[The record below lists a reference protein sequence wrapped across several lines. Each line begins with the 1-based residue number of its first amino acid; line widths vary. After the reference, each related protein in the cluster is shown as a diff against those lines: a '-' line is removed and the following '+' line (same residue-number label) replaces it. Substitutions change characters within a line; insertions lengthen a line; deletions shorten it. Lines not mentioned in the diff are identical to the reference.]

1 MNKRRYSMS
10 ELFGTVSSMHEKM
23 LLLHEGIAEANAVTY
38 WMRVKAEAE
47 RIADEAAQ
55 RIADLEKEAH

>member
-10 ELFGTVSSMHEKM
+10 EIFGTMSGMHEKL
-23 LLLHEGIAEANAVTY
+23 LLLHEGIAEGNALTY
-38 WMRVKAEAE
+38 WLRVKIEAE

>member
-10 ELFGTVSSMHEKM
+10 EIFVTVSGMHEKL
-23 LLLHEGIAEANAVTY
+23 LLLHEGIAEANALAY
-38 WMRVKAEAE
+38 WLRVKIEAE

-55 RIADLEKEAH
+55 RIAELEKEAH